1 MGRPQVKE
9 VCENHKASL
18 TLLCQALF
26 MSRTGQI
33 GAVTALGV
41 FCDHLAGER
50 RLSEKTV
57 EAYNRDVLSFLTFLT
72 DHLGN
77 APNLKDLADLKALD
91 FRAYLAFRRKGEDA
105 LSAASIAR
113 HLSALRTFFRYLD
126 RRWDIKNAA
135 LSMIKGPQPK
145 RTLPKPLSESGAKDL
160 VDMGTC
166 TDNRPWVEAR
176 NVAVMMLLYG
186 AGLRI
191 SEALSLTVRDLP
203 LRQSLAVKGKGGKT
217 RMVPLLPSISKAVE
231 RYMSLC
237 PHVLR
242 ADEKIFRG
250 IRGGELS
257 ARQVQLDIQRLR
269 GFLGLP
275 ETATP
280 HALRH
285 SFATHLLAGGGDLRT
300 IQQLLGHESLS
311 TTQRYTD
318 VDIAALRRVHK
329 AAHPRG

>member
-1 MGRPQVKE
+1 
-9 VCENHKASL
+9 
-18 TLLCQALF
+18 
-26 MSRTGQI
+26 MSRTANI
-33 GAVTALGV
+33 DALKALGI
-41 FCDHLAGER
+41 FCEHLAGER
-50 RLSEKTV
+50 RLAAKTV
-57 EAYNRDVLSFLTFLT
+57 EAYQQDILSFTTFLT
-72 DHLGN
+72 NHLGK
-77 APNLKDLADLKALD
+77 APTLKDLAGLKALD
-91 FRAYLAFRRKGEDA
+91 FRAYLAYRRKGEDA

-113 HLSALRTFFRYLD
+113 LLSALRTFFRYLD
-126 RRWDIKNAA
+126 RRWDIKNDA
-135 LSMIKGPQPK
+135 LSMIKGPKLK
-145 RTLPKPLSESGAKDL
+145 RAIPKPLSESGAKDL

-166 TDNRPWVEAR
+166 TDDRPWVEAR

-191 SEALSLTVRDLP
+191 SEALSLEVSDLP
-203 LRQSLAVKGKGGKT
+203 LGQSLAIKGKGGKT
-217 RMVPLLPSISKAVE
+217 RIVPLLPSISEAVE

-237 PHVLR
+237 PHILDR
-242 ADEKIFRG
+242 DDKIFRG